1 MPFRDLALLVGIC
14 LVWAGNAVVSKVVI
28 SHFGAPPL
36 FYAAARF
43 ALVCLITLPWL
54 WPVPRPLWRMIAVGL
69 LMGGGNFALNF
80 LGLKT
85 ASPSDFA
92 VVSQLGV
99 PMATVLSVTMLGERI
114 GARRGAGIALT
125 LAGAL
130 TVMWNPHG
138 LTPSVG
144 LILIAAAAF
153 CGSLGSVMMKQIS
166 GVTPLRF
173 QAWVGFSSVWPLATL
188 TAVAEHG
195 QSQVLAHA
203 LWPFLGAVVFSGV
216 LVSVIAHTAFYG
228 LIQRYEVNLLQPLT
242 LMSPLATIGLGVI
255 FTHDP
260 FGPRMAIGAA
270 VALIGVVVI
279 ALRPGQIGALLERW
293 RPAG

>member
-1 MPFRDLALLVGIC
+1 MPFRDLALLIGIC

-28 SHFGAPPL
+28 SHYGAPPL

-43 ALVCLITLPWL
+43 ALVSLLTLPWL
-54 WPVPRPLWRMIAVGL
+54 LPVPRPLWRMIAVGL

-99 PMATVLSVTMLGERI
+99 PMATLLSVTMLGERI
-114 GARRGAGIALT
+114 GARRGLGIALT

-138 LTPSVG
+138 LTASIG
-144 LILIAAAAF
+144 LILIAGAAF
-153 CGSLGSVMMKQIS
+153 CGSLGSVMMKQIE

-173 QAWVGFSSVWPLATL
+173 QAWVGFTSVWPLAAL
-188 TAVAEHG
+188 SAVAEHG
-195 QSQVLAHA
+195 QAQVLGHA
-203 LWPFLGAVVFSGV
+203 FWPFLGAVVFSGL

-228 LIQRYEVNLLQPLT
+228 LIQKYEVNLLQPLT
-242 LMSPLATIGLGVI
+242 LMSPLATIGLGVV

-279 ALRPGQIGALLERW
+279 ALRPGQIAALFERVRGA
-293 RPAG
+293 